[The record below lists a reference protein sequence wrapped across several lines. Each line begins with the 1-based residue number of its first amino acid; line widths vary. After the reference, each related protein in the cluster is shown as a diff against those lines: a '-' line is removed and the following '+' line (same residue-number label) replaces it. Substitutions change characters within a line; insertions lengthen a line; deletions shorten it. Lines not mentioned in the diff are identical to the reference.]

1 MENVIM
7 EEPAKQPRQE
17 PNVYLYHMGGRSVTI
32 TSGEVWYKRLWYLFT
47 NPLYYIFAGR
57 WRF

>member
-1 MENVIM
+1 M